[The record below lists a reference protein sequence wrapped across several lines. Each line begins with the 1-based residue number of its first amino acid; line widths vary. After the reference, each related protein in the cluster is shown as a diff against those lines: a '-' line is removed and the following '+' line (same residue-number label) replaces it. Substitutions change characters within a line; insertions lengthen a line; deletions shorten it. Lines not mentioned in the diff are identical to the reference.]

1 MMKHPRPASLWV
13 PMNLPE
19 ETEKHLLDEI
29 TRTYLEALNDGF
41 AEGADA
47 GVDVG
52 VQAGIEAEAESQRKA
67 KSGKARDMARKS
79 IDARKGLGYTSEV
92 FTDVYSAVIRAH
104 FMASKLSADALST
117 DRSFGIRL
125 HAAFVEH
132 WEHSDI
138 LPRHSVRTRRRY
150 ITQARHK
157 LGLI

>member
-1 MMKHPRPASLWV
+1 MMKRPRPASLWV

-19 ETEKHLLDEI
+19 ETEKYLLDEF

-52 VQAGIEAEAESQRKA
+52 VQAGIEAEADAQRKA
-67 KSGKARDMARKS
+67 KSGKARDMASKS
-79 IDARKGLGYTSEV
+79 ADARRALGHTADV
-92 FTDVYSAVIRAH
+92 FIDIYCAVIRAH
-104 FMASKLSADALST
+104 FLASKLSADALST

-132 WEHSDI
+132 WEHSDT

-150 ITQARHK
+150 IAQARRK
-157 LGLI
+157 LGLM